1 MASKNP
7 TGSQKETLYKS
18 KVKNVAATKKAA
30 KKTAAGGRA
39 KSSAAGGGRAKNPET
54 AGTRAKSPDTA
65 GTRAKSPAAGGRKVG
80 AASKTSNRA
89 KSPGEAGRRAT
100 SPPPP
105 APIPANEAAP
115 RGQRL
120 PPGRVSGTSQGRATN
135 SATTRR
141 GSFRD
146 KPSSRQGSTEDPIV
160 EEAACPEQTPPP
172 SPDFQVP
179 AEEINLNRMLLRV
192 LDSIKIRKKD
202 ISEASMQVNDIMKKI
217 SSQLKD
223 LGVTQLNMGS
233 YYEFL
238 KISDVDEFDF
248 MLTMP
253 VARVALET
261 FGKEVAFYHVSLKRN
276 PIKCLRKFVVDET
289 TLSADKMLT
298 DFREKIKKIL
308 REFKVDAHVQR
319 KKPGCPAITLSIKN
333 AKGNGKDIEVDIV
346 PGLEVHSSWPSA
358 TNEGFKKID
367 TWLGLKVKRTF
378 KQEPFYLVPKYVG
391 DGDAERNGVLAKDAW
406 RISFSNIEKKIL
418 KEHGQ
423 TRTCCEAYGVKCC
436 RKECLKLLKYL
447 LERLKE
453 KHPRELSK
461 FSSYFM
467 KTTLLHA
474 CAKQPEDTQWSSN
487 NLSQCFL
494 QLLTDLIEYL
504 RLGNLPHFFI
514 PEHNLLETITTPA
527 NRMFLVSKL
536 EYEINNMFPIFR
548 AL

>member
-1 MASKNP
+1 MTRWKYFWVIRKPHKLGSTSSDSGTHGPPQGSVTRLHLPAFP
-7 TGSQKETLYKS
+7 AGSQMDVNTEGCCHLVS
-18 KVKNVAATKKAA
+18 WRNNV
-30 KKTAAGGRA
+30 
-39 KSSAAGGGRAKNPET
+39 
-54 AGTRAKSPDTA
+54 
-65 GTRAKSPAAGGRKVG
+65 SPAASSTIDGLSVHPFWPPLLGLALSFSPGWDAHLPTRSPLPG
-80 AASKTSNRA
+80 NRA

-358 TNEGFKKID
+358 TNE
-367 TWLGLKVKRTF
+367 
-378 KQEPFYLVPKYVG
+378 
-391 DGDAERNGVLAKDAW
+391 DAW